1 MDLTL
6 LFVYFY
12 SIVFPLLAAGS
23 LYYAI
28 RLTKVAGSFKGWML
42 MIAFV
47 VVFTFQALSSVIGVE
62 AVFQP
67 ALIAQSVAQNGVAS
81 FISTSSYNVVLGA
94 ILFAA
99 MFSIYS
105 TFSALQTKV
114 TAPRNSV
121 TPA

>member
-1 MDLTL
+1 LDFTL
-6 LFVYFY
+6 LFAYFY
-12 SIVFPLLAAGS
+12 SIAFPLLAAGS

-47 VVFTFQALSSVIGVE
+47 VVFAFQALSSFIGVA

-67 ALIAQSVAQNGVAS
+67 ALFAQYLAQKGVAS
-81 FISTSSYNVVLGA
+81 FISTSADNVVLAA

-114 TAPRNSV
+114 AAPRSPV
-121 TPA
+121 ATA